1 MINLFIMKRESE
13 TYRKDLHMS
22 VGVMKDLHR
31 SVGVMKDLHRSVGV
45 NPITV
50 VLCNSV
56 CD

>member
-1 MINLFIMKRESE
+1 VINLFIMKRESE